1 MSVWVWCGV
10 CYPTFLLFP
19 ENGDVFVWGY
29 GLLGLGPNVQRTPK
43 PKQIPPALFG
53 RNEFNPECRVEKVA
67 CGISHLAAIT
77 NNGDLYM
84 WGRNRHGCL
93 GLGNKKDQQFPLRVS
108 IGAHVMKVSCSVDHT
123 VAICK
128 PFM

>member
-1 MSVWVWCGV
+1 M
-10 CYPTFLLFP
+10 
-19 ENGDVFVWGY
+19 WGY
-29 GLLGLGPNVQRTPK
+29 GLLGLGPNVQHTAK

-67 CGISHLAAIT
+67 SGISHLAAIT

-93 GLGNKKDQQFPLRVS
+93 GLGNKKDQHFPLRVA